1 MHLKERQF
9 QFHMLA
15 ILVKREDISRRED
28 LCTLNFFRNAQL
40 NMRIINRRNIL
51 NDVDGTPV
59 CRLRIQQVQAVA
71 SLLCLTD
78 KADPARTGQGWKG
91 VRRQYFFRK
100 WNLRHN
106 ESAALEGVYF
116 PTVMSDFLKHFAHA
130 VRRQNKICRLVC

>member
-1 MHLKERQF
+1 MKERQF

-78 KADPARTGQGWKG
+78 KADPARTGQGYFYRWLG
-91 VRRQYFFRK
+91 IANRRSCSKY
-100 WNLRHN
+100 
-106 ESAALEGVYF
+106 
-116 PTVMSDFLKHFAHA
+116 
-130 VRRQNKICRLVC
+130 RR